1 MFVSLYSWFSAP
13 CFGGRL
19 EVLVFGWINIK
30 GITTLLYLPPG
41 LLRAQGLC
49 SVMSHGIW
57 ARHRH
62 SRLIATG
69 ISQLALGQNLLGI
82 LLSPPAAGSDVD
94 LGFLWS
100 FGLVSAAVLGW
111 GYFWRGWT
119 GCLERFPC
127 VLRGLTVAPG
137 WQSCCFL
144 WKEIFS
150 RNRSKTHCKY
160 EI

>member
-1 MFVSLYSWFSAP
+1 M
-13 CFGGRL
+13 
-19 EVLVFGWINIK
+19 
-30 GITTLLYLPPG
+30 
-41 LLRAQGLC
+41 C

-62 SRLIATG
+62 SRLIAAG

-111 GYFWRGWT
+111 GISGEAGPAALSDFHVSRVGSLWPQAGRAAAFHGRKSFQGT
-119 GCLERFPC
+119 GVKR
-127 VLRGLTVAPG
+127 TVNM
-137 WQSCCFL
+137 
-144 WKEIFS
+144 
-150 RNRSKTHCKY
+150 RYNKY
-160 EI
+160 IGKRRTRVDRYAEVQ